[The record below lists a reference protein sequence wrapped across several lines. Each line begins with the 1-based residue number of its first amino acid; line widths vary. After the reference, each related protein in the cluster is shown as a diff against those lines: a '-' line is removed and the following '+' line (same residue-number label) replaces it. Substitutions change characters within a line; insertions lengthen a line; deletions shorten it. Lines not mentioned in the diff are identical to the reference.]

1 MFDINSNLWQPA
13 ENVSS
18 HENEDLTKPFLEEEI
33 RHALFQME
41 KNKATRSDGIP
52 IEFYQVYWAFIKSDI
67 CALFEDF
74 YQGTLDIKRLNYDI
88 ITLLPKVKEPEK
100 IQQFRLIR
108 LLNCLYKWFT
118 KCLTIRLEPVADRII
133 HKSQNAFI
141 KGRNIMNGMLALNE
155 ILHETKRRGRLV

>member
-1 MFDINSNLWQPA
+1 MPCSRW
-13 ENVSS
+13 
-18 HENEDLTKPFLEEEI
+18 K
-33 RHALFQME
+33 

-100 IQQFRLIR
+100 IQQFRPIR

-141 KGRNIMNGMLALNE
+141 KERNIMNGMLALNE